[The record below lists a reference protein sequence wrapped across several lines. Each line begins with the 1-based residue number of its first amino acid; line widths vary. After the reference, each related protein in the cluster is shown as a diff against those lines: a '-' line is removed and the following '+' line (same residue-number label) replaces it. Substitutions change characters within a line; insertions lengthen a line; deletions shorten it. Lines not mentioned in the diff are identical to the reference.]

1 MFKKIKEFLKSDLFF
16 IISILLFFIIC
27 NIKMDYFI
35 TVGGGISDAADR
47 INVEDKYDS
56 KGSFNIS
63 YVSQLD
69 GNVLTYVLSYIVPS
83 WEREMAE
90 NYKYTKNETVKDVD
104 YRSDIYLN
112 EANST
117 ATYWAYTLAKKDIK
131 LVDTKAYVIAI
142 YSDNIKD
149 LKIGD
154 EVVDI
159 DGVSFSN
166 FKACRE
172 YITSKDVG
180 DELTLNIL
188 RKGKKKSVKV
198 KVYEEEG
205 VKYIGVAVSFYK
217 QYKVNP
223 DVDIKFKRS
232 ESGSS
237 GGLITTLEIY
247 NQLTPEDL
255 TNGKT
260 IAGTGTIEED
270 GTIGE
275 IGGIEHKIYGAV
287 KAKADVFLCPGGDNY
302 EDAKKYI
309 KEKKHKIKLIKVDT
323 IQDAIKKVEDLK

>member
-1 MFKKIKEFLKSDLFF
+1 MFKKIKNFLKSDLFF
-16 IISILLFFIIC
+16 IISLLLFFIIC
-27 NIKMDYFI
+27 NIRMDYYI
-35 TVGGGISDAADR
+35 TVGGGISDAAER
-47 INVEDKYDS
+47 IKVEDKYDS

-69 GNVLTYVLSYIVPS
+69 GNVLTYALSYIIPS
-83 WEREMAE
+83 WEREKAE
-90 NYKYTKNETVKDVD
+90 SYKYTKNETVKDVD
-104 YRSDIYLN
+104 YRSDLYLD

-131 LVDTKAYVIAI
+131 LVDTKTYIIAI
-142 YSDNIKD
+142 YSDKIKD

-166 FKACRE
+166 FTACRE
-172 YITSKDVG
+172 YISSKDVG
-180 DELTLNIL
+180 DELILNII

-198 KVYEEEG
+198 VVYEEEG
-205 VKYIGVAVSFYK
+205 EKYIGVAVSFYK
-217 QYKVNP
+217 KYKTDP
-223 DVDIKFKRS
+223 KVDINFKRS

-237 GGLITTLEIY
+237 GGLITTLEMY
-247 NQLTPEDL
+247 NQLTSKDL
-255 TNGKT
+255 TKGKT

-287 KAKADVFLCPGGDNY
+287 RAKADIFLCPGGKNY
-302 EDAKKYI
+302 KDAKKYI
-309 KEKKHKIKLIKVDT
+309 KEKNHNIKLIKVDT
-323 IQDAIKKVEDLK
+323 IQDAIGILEDMK